1 MKSKLPELLERKKLE
16 LKPLSVPAHL
26 SSVDVEKVPQK
37 GNVFVLGFISIL
49 TLWIYPA
56 FWYIRKSE
64 EYRNLGTDK
73 HLSRGLAIFYLAVEV
88 LFILSI
94 VMLPFTISNNP
105 GRFNQNVTTAQ
116 VVTLILVIIFF
127 VVAAALL
134 ITLAL
139 KSRAIMNEALRN
151 KGEKN
156 ISLFFTIIFG
166 VLYLQY
172 EINRII
178 KDKEKNPVV
187 APWIVLIVLLALVSF
202 GVWFWG

>member
-1 MKSKLPELLERKKLE
+1 MVSKLPELYERKKLE
-16 LKPLSVPAHL
+16 LKPLGVPAHL
-26 SSVDVEKVPQK
+26 PSVDVEKVPQK

-56 FWYIRKSE
+56 FWYMRKSE

-73 HLSRGLAIFYLAVEV
+73 HLSRGLATFYLAVEV

-94 VMLPFTISNNP
+94 VILPFTVSNDP

-116 VVTLILVIIFF
+116 MVTLILVIIFF
-127 VVAAALL
+127 VVAAILL

-139 KSRAIMNEALRN
+139 KSRAIINEALRN

-156 ISLFFTIIFG
+156 ISLFFTILFG

-172 EINRII
+172 EINKII
-178 KDKEKNPVV
+178 DDKEKNPVA
-187 APWIVLIVLLALVSF
+187 APWIVLVVLLALV
-202 GVWFWG
+202 GLGIWLWG